1 MVWIW
6 LPVVFVM
13 GVILGSFLNVCI
25 ARLPLEKSVIW
36 PSSRCG
42 SCLQP
47 IRKFDNIPLLSY
59 WLLRGRCR
67 TCGEPFSIRYFLIEL
82 TTGLLFAG
90 LFYAEI
96 IVNIHQWPVLKDNQL
111 ALQFGVVPGPA
122 WVLFG
127 FHAILFSLLLA
138 AAACDLEHREIPLGL
153 TVPGMLIGLVG
164 AVLFPWPWPHSLA
177 QAMGG
182 QFGGRPWWQLN
193 PDLGPK
199 PGLYPLPVWG
209 PLPEW
214 LPAGSW
220 QLGLATGI
228 AGALVGTLMIRVIGW
243 IFSTALGK
251 EAIGLGDADLMMMA
265 GAFIG
270 WQAVVVAF
278 FVAVLPGLVF
288 GIVQLFLRGDNAM
301 PFGPA
306 LAAGV
311 GITVLCWR
319 WIGPRVQPLFF
330 WGELLAIVVGMSILF
345 LAVAGLFLRL
355 TRRAEA

>member
-1 MVWIW
+1 
-6 LPVVFVM
+6 
-13 GVILGSFLNVCI
+13 
-25 ARLPLEKSVIW
+25 
-36 PSSRCG
+36 
-42 SCLQP
+42 
-47 IRKFDNIPLLSY
+47 
-59 WLLRGRCR
+59 
-67 TCGEPFSIRYFLIEL
+67 
-82 TTGLLFAG
+82 
-90 LFYAEI
+90 
-96 IVNIHQWPVLKDNQL
+96 
-111 ALQFGVVPGPA
+111 
-122 WVLFG
+122 
-127 FHAILFSLLLA
+127 
-138 AAACDLEHREIPLGL
+138 
-153 TVPGMLIGLVG
+153 
-164 AVLFPWPWPHSLA
+164 
-177 QAMGG
+177 
-182 QFGGRPWWQLN
+182 
-193 PDLGPK
+193 
-199 PGLYPLPVWG
+199 
-209 PLPEW
+209 
-214 LPAGSW
+214 
-220 QLGLATGI
+220 
-228 AGALVGTLMIRVIGW
+228 MIRVIGW